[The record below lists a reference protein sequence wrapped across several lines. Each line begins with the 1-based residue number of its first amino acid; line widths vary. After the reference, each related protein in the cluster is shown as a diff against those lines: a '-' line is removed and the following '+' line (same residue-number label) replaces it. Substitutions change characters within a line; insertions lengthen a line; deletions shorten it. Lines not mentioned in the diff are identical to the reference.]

1 MTHEPVLIVVH
12 PGSCCGS
19 ANLNLGRYDA
29 RAARDGLSSELAR
42 WNGHIAVID
51 GDLSDD
57 LSDYPIFNRGI
68 TDALARNASAG
79 FKSRRIDGYAAAD
92 FDQVAAA
99 AALVADLGLSPQ
111 ANPIKLT
118 GAWTHGEESDSGCID
133 DVYSTLA
140 AAGFSVD
147 ILDSAFLLEG

>member
-1 MTHEPVLIVVH
+1 M
-12 PGSCCGS
+12 
-19 ANLNLGRYDA
+19 
-29 RAARDGLSSELAR
+29 
-42 WNGHIAVID
+42 
-51 GDLSDD
+51 
-57 LSDYPIFNRGI
+57 
-68 TDALARNASAG
+68 ARNASAG
-79 FKSRRIDGYAAAD
+79 FKSRRIDGDAAAD

-111 ANPIKLT
+111 TNPIKLT
-118 GAWTHGEESDSGCID
+118 GAWTHGEESDSGCVD